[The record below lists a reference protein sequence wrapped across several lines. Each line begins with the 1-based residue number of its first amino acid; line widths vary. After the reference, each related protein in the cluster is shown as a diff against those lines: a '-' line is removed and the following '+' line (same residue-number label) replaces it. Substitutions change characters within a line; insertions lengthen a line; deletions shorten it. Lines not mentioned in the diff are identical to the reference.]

1 MCAASSKTASPVS
14 YTHLDV
20 YKRQVQEEPLQALLT
35 AYPNMGWFVE
45 NVVLVPGYSFARE
58 FAPGLELLLDGI
70 ESRRRGVPASGCLL
84 YTSRCV

>member
-1 MCAASSKTASPVS
+1 M
-14 YTHLDV
+14 
-20 YKRQVQEEPLQALLT
+20 VQEEPLQALLT

-70 ESRRRGVPASGCLL
+70 ESRRRGVPASDP
-84 YTSRCV
+84 SRGA